1 MMEVMFSVDYDEGY
15 QDYDLFMVIDD
26 DDDDEE
32 EEEDDYNDNDDDD
45 DDDDDGQQKDCY
57 LGCVQAGTA

>member
-32 EEEDDYNDNDDDD
+32 EEEDYNDNDDDD
-45 DDDDDGQQKDCY
+45 DDGQQKYCY
-57 LGCVQAGTA
+57 LSCVQAGAA